1 MNTPFTKNSVC
12 EAVGV
17 RGFSGDDSSG
27 HRKQNELDTIRNK
40 IERMPKD
47 RHIQCLNILVKYQA
61 ITINEPK
68 YGNVNINLSC
78 IPKEALDD
86 LTKFISYVED
96 QENSL
101 LFAEEKK
108 KLYQDSF
115 FNSEIETFQQAGL
128 S

>member
-1 MNTPFTKNSVC
+1 MNTTL
-12 EAVGV
+12 
-17 RGFSGDDSSG
+17 
-27 HRKQNELDTIRNK
+27 ELETIRNK

-47 RHIQCLNILVKYQA
+47 RHIQCLNILVKYQN

-78 IPKEALDD
+78 IPKVALED

-108 KLYQDSF
+108 KLYQESF
-115 FNSEIETFQQAGL
+115 FNAESDSPSQQIGVNI
-128 S
+128 

>member
-1 MNTPFTKNSVC
+1 MRFNYNFYSKQYINKMNTSF
-12 EAVGV
+12 
-17 RGFSGDDSSG
+17 
-27 HRKQNELDTIRNK
+27 ELDTIRSK

-47 RHIQCLNILVKYQA
+47 RHIQCLNILVKYQN

-78 IPKEALDD
+78 IPKDALED

-108 KLYQDSF
+108 KLYQESF
-115 FNSEIETFQQAGL
+115 FNSESESSSQQIGVN

>member
-1 MNTPFTKNSVC
+1 MNT
-12 EAVGV
+12 AI
-17 RGFSGDDSSG
+17 
-27 HRKQNELDTIRNK
+27 ELDSIRTK
-40 IERMPKD
+40 IERLPKD
-47 RHIQCLNILVKYQA
+47 RHIQCLNILVKYQN

-78 IPKEALDD
+78 IPKDAIED

-108 KLYQDSF
+108 KLYQESF
-115 FNSEIETFQQAGL
+115 FNSDQESSSQQIGL